1 MSFLPSNVDQ
11 KIRIAAGDSLYK
23 LASENLNDLTLWRE
37 LAQHNNLNIFQN
49 LPIGDYLKIPTEAD
63 LEALATTQIKAISDS
78 IYADLDLSSVTAAV
92 NTITQGSLADWI
104 L

>member
-1 MSFLPSNVDQ
+1 MSFLPSNIDQ

-23 LASENLNDLTLWRE
+23 LASENLGIADQWRE
-37 LAQHNNLNIFQN
+37 LAQHNNINIFQG
-49 LPIGDYLKIPTEAD
+49 LDVGSYLKIPTEDD
-63 LEALATTQIKAISDS
+63 LKALATTQVKALTQT